1 MKIESLLLALFA
13 GSIFGCADRP
23 VPPPPP
29 PAAPAGGVEVEA
41 PGVHVEAGGGKGVE
55 VKAPG
60 ADVEVPPPQL

>member
-1 MKIESLLLALFA
+1 MKIESLILAILA
-13 GSIFGCADRP
+13 GSIFGCAERP
-23 VPPPPP
+23 APPPP

-60 ADVEVPPPQL
+60 ADVEVSPPQQ